1 MKYVLVAGW
10 GDKTEWN
17 DFCIGIHDNL
27 TIAIGHAY
35 EYLMEFI
42 QKEYDTRW
50 PLHHPDNSKEYIR
63 NNKRN
68 IVFWEDVVCISPL
81 YSLENDNGYLMKI
94 EEKQNPDLKGVDLS
108 GVDFPIDNFVRIL
121 TYDEEI
127 FDDCKEETK

>member
-17 DFCIGIHDNL
+17 DFCIGIYDNL
-27 TIAIGHAY
+27 ELAIGHAY

-42 QKEYDTRW
+42 QKEYNTRW
-50 PLHHPDNSKEYIR
+50 PLHHPDNPKEFIR

-81 YSLENDNGYLMKI
+81 YSLENGNGYLMQI

-108 GVDFPIDNFVRIL
+108 GIDFPIDNFVRIL
-121 TYDEEI
+121 T
-127 FDDCKEETK
+127 FNDCKEEN